1 MAGQHPAMPANPG
14 DRMSGHHS
22 TPAPA
27 TAPTS
32 LDAFFADRQR
42 MWSSF
47 TGATL
52 AGIIF
57 VVLLL
62 IGMAVFLT

>member
-1 MAGQHPAMPANPG
+1 
-14 DRMSGHHS
+14 MSGHS
-22 TPAPA
+22 VSRQDDIPTTPE
-27 TAPTS
+27 
-32 LDAFFADRQR
+32 AFFADRQR
-42 MWSSF
+42 MWSTF

-62 IGMAVFLT
+62 IGMAVFLL

>member
-1 MAGQHPAMPANPG
+1 
-14 DRMSGHHS
+14 MSGHHTTS
-22 TPAPA
+22 SPFTGPTTPE
-27 TAPTS
+27 
-32 LDAFFADRQR
+32 AFLADRQR

-57 VVLLL
+57 VIVLLVA
-62 IGMAVFLT
+62 MAVFLL

>member
-1 MAGQHPAMPANPG
+1 
-14 DRMSGHHS
+14 MSGHHS
-22 TPAPA
+22 TSSQLAAPA
-27 TAPTS
+27 T
-32 LDAFFADRQR
+32 LDAYFADRQR
-42 MWSSF
+42 MWSTF

-62 IGMAVFLT
+62 VGMAVFLL